1 MAKSKIYTKKGDGGF
16 TSLVGGERV
25 SKTYPRIE
33 AYGAIDELN
42 AFIACLLE
50 EIDNEQDRLFLQ
62 RIQNNLFTLGSY
74 LASEEGTTTCSI
86 TKENVKEI
94 ESEMDEIDAMLPSLK
109 YFILPGG
116 CKSNALA
123 HVCRT
128 VCRRAERNIFK
139 ISGVDKMD
147 KNSLQYINRLSDYFF
162 LLSRKLNFLKNIR
175 EIIWEIP
182 CK

>member
-1 MAKSKIYTKKGDGGF
+1 LA
-16 TSLVGGERV
+16 GGERV
-25 SKTYPRIE
+25 SKTNPRIE
-33 AYGAIDELN
+33 AYGTIDELN

-50 EIDNEQDRLFLQ
+50 EIDNEQDRRFLLK
-62 RIQNNLFTLGSY
+62 IQYNLFTLSSY
-74 LASEEGTTTCSI
+74 LASEEGTTTCLI
-86 TKENVKEI
+86 TEEDVKEI
-94 ESEMDEIDAMLPSLK
+94 ESEMDEIDALLPSLK

-116 CKSNALA
+116 CKGNALA

-139 ISGVDKMD
+139 IPGVDKMD

-162 LLSRKLNFLKNIR
+162 LLSRKQNFLKNIS
-175 EIIWEIP
+175 EIIWENP

>member
-1 MAKSKIYTKKGDGGF
+1 M
-16 TSLVGGERV
+16 VGGERV
-25 SKTYPRIE
+25 SKTNPRIE

-50 EIDNEQDRLFLQ
+50 EIDNEQDCRFLMG
-62 RIQNNLFTLGSY
+62 IQNNLFTLSSY
-74 LASEEGTTTCSI
+74 LASEGGTTTCPI
-86 TKENVKEI
+86 TEENVKEI
-94 ESEMDEIDAMLPSLK
+94 ELEMDEIDTMLPSLK
-109 YFILPGG
+109 HFILPGG

-128 VCRRAERNIFK
+128 VCRRAERNIFR
-139 ISGVDKMD
+139 IPEVDKMD

-162 LLSRKLNFLKNIR
+162 LLSRKQNFLKNIR
-175 EIIWEIP
+175 ETIWEKP